1 MFFSVKYHKFII
13 IILFSIISIG
23 CTFQEAS
30 KNHGIVFLEN
40 RSKKLTLNK
49 SNKNDVIKIFG
60 HPHSKSISDESE
72 WMYIERVLVKGEYHK
87 LGKHILKS
95 NNVLILNFD
104 KYGVLKNKRLIDK
117 SDKKKVA
124 FSDKETKNELS
135 QKSFVERFLSSV
147 RSKMYRDK

>member
-1 MFFSVKYHKFII
+1 MHFFKYHKFIVLT
-13 IILFSIISIG
+13 LFSLISIG

-40 RSKKLTLNK
+40 RSKKLVINQ

-60 HPHSKSISDESE
+60 QPHTKSINNENE

-87 LGKHILKS
+87 LGKNILKT
-95 NNVLILNFD
+95 NNILILNFN
-104 KYGVLKNKRLIDK
+104 KYGILQNKKIIDK
-117 SDKKKVA
+117 DKKKEIA
-124 FSDKETKNELS
+124 FSGKETKNELT

-147 RSKMYRDK
+147 RSKMYKNK

>member
-40 RSKKLTLNK
+40 RSKKLTVNK

-117 SDKKKVA
+117 SEKKKVA